1 MTLSLTC
8 RIRLTLALLLIALMS
23 ATLSSGMVHWLAAP
37 APAASRGTTEDPQE
51 NHQEA
56 LVPDEKQLA
65 R

>member
-23 ATLSSGMVHWLAAP
+23 ATLSSGTVHWPAAP
-37 APAASRGTTEDPQE
+37 APAASRGATEDPQE
-51 NHQEA
+51 REA
-56 LVPDEKQLA
+56 HVPDEKRPA